1 MKVAVLLGGNS
12 PERQVSLDSGKNIAQ
27 ALRSNGYDVI
37 EFDPG
42 LATRELIHNFGIDYN
57 GPIEQERSLYINLL
71 LLSML
76 EIDVVFNGLH
86 GGEGE
91 NGVIQ
96 VLLET
101 MGLKFTGPGSIA
113 CMLAMDK
120 EFSKM
125 LLLQNGLPTAK
136 FLTIRNKTDKVEGI
150 DGLNYPVI
158 VKPADGGSSLGHT
171 VLKDNNGLPKA
182 IDFAFEYGNK
192 VLVEEFISGMEIAAG
207 ILDGTA
213 LPLVHIKPR
222 HDLYDY
228 ECKYT
233 PGMSSYECPAD
244 LDESITKAV
253 QKNALKMYNILGC
266 TSYSRVDFLVKN
278 NKDMY
283 ILEANTL
290 PGMTATSLI
299 PKAAKAIGYSFEAL
313 IEKIVQDALK

>member
-12 PERQVSLDSGKNIAQ
+12 PERQVSLNSGKNIAQ
-27 ALRSNGYDVI
+27 ALRSNGHAVI

-42 LATRELIHNFGIDYN
+42 LATKDLINNFEIDYH

-71 LLSML
+71 LLKML

-101 MGLKFTGPGSIA
+101 IGLKFTGPGSIA

-136 FLTIRNKTDKVEGI
+136 FITIRSKTEKIEGI
-150 DGLNYPVI
+150 GRLSYPVI

-171 VLKDNNGLPKA
+171 VIKDNTGLRQA
-182 IDFAFEYGNK
+182 IDYAFEYGNK

-207 ILDGTA
+207 ILDNAA
-213 LPLVHIKPR
+213 LPLVHIKPK

-233 PGMSSYECPAD
+233 PGMSSYVCPAD
-244 LDESITKAV
+244 LDESVTKTV
-253 QKNALKMYNILGC
+253 QKYALKVYNILGC

-278 NKDMY
+278 NEDMY

-313 IEKIVQDALK
+313 IEKIVQDTLK